1 MPESINE
8 GQQPFAVQGVDEHH
22 LHHEFVTTT
31 AEHHQQYDKIDDSF
45 EQYSEKPAAPV
56 KKPFYK
62 NKKYWII
69 CSIITVIVII
79 VVVLLI
85 LFVAFP
91 KTAQSTLNH
100 SEIKVNTAQITFEP
114 PTDSGV
120 QVVAGADANTTFYM
134 HMVTDLKN
142 TGPFSADIEFSDNIQ
157 VIYND
162 TVLGAIT
169 LPNTHISGG
178 RGSIDTVTPFL
189 ITNVAAFSD
198 FSRYM
203 LANEKFTWTLNGK
216 AKISALTRTATVDLK
231 KDITL
236 EGMNGFPQVRINS
249 FQLPGDAMNGGILI
263 QLGTIL
269 TSPSPI
275 GVQLGHIEMTIG
287 YDGVDLGLVH
297 ADNVTLQ
304 KGDNNILLS
313 GIMKSQANDTTA
325 QAKISTLFSSYI
337 AGKIS
342 NTTAKG
348 VSAAPDGK
356 NPIDWLSEGLKSVT
370 LNVAL
375 VADQPL
381 KIINSVSMGY
391 LDLAFNKDSP
401 YSPSVKA
408 PAVTAEFSMRFG
420 FALNITK
427 VTQNITLGLN
437 KSSGFESFAI
447 MHVPYAPAT
456 SDQKEGKLQFAID
469 NSQMA
474 GITRKEAVYNE
485 YTYALTAS
493 NNYTFLVA
501 GNATT
506 KVNTT
511 IGPLVLSGIN
521 FEVPTLLHGLEF
533 LNSSATLINS
543 LDVVGRQSDHLEL
556 SINVTME
563 NPSDFSIAA
572 GDVTFAM
579 LADSTNLGDRGMNTI
594 SASGQNLLST
604 YVMGTKESTDIASLS
619 GALSQVSLSS
629 NLPGLK
635 VALIQG
641 SSLAVRPTTLQDG
654 IVDVKVS
661 IANPFSA
668 GLTITKVVSAV
679 TYNDISSNPI
689 VIPGKTTVQS
699 TAVALL
705 LRSLAVTSQLDTRP
719 LDALLTLGGFHIE
732 GQDNIAADSSLFNGF
747 NISNFVME
755 AMKSLKVDLSL
766 ASGLNI
772 ANVQITTDSSVTA
785 LIPIVVLAFE
795 SIVMSAPTE
804 SSITKTGPMAASIS
818 FPTPLTVAWQ
828 GKVLGQVAMQ
838 AIEAKPDTGAMFD
851 ISGDFSIT
859 DGNAMSEFA
868 AYMIN
873 NVDFIWDIYS
883 KDVSVTAL
891 GFTFTKISME
901 KFVTLGGANGFKDAV
916 KISFF
921 DLPSNDAAGGIT
933 LTAQTTI
940 NNPSQVG
947 FNFQGVGFE
956 SFYKG
961 VDLGPLGSNG
971 AAVFPPRG
979 VANLAM
985 KGRLIPRGTFSGIA
999 AITEVF
1005 ENFLSANSSLLTVK
1019 GVSASGPNGDVQW
1032 LSDAFKTIKV
1042 NNVVLPGPPTK
1053 PQLISAI
1060 DFTKNPFAPPS
1071 GSQNVEAQLKNPFG
1085 FPLGVDAN
1093 SNDIPESPAT
1103 TSADSIVHTAFSNIP
1118 FEVYSGSEA
1127 LFSQFVGGLTL
1138 MPAIPFGLQ
1147 GVVSSIAQT
1156 AVGDFKL
1163 NNINFD
1169 VQTSLNGFANFGGTT
1184 EIISLKVVGGY
1195 ATYIAADIV
1204 IALNNP
1210 SQITITAG
1218 DLNFNVIMDA
1228 TESSVGIV
1236 TLSQAVIKPGR
1247 NKMTA
1252 SLKMTSTDLLS
1263 LSRLLTNYLTGQT
1276 TPLTVKGSAN
1286 STKIIPLQG
1295 GLSQVALKTN
1305 MVGIPPQ
1312 LVVENQMK
1320 MVGLTP
1326 QIWVKFYNPLD
1337 TSYTVAGVSANVFF
1351 ISSSGSYLNLGT
1363 LAGAFNPPVAVPPKG
1378 TAVNENALILK
1389 VQLSNAI
1396 QFLMMPSDARKVDLF
1411 QNVTVVVGSDFHGG
1425 MYYTQKNVPVVDRDT
1440 SATAQAL
1447 SLILKSANSTMPSV
1461 SNMTT
1466 PTTKLASI
1474 ISTTE
1479 VTTATATTTITTETN
1494 PTTTE
1499 ATTITTSIDVPTTI
1513 SDTPTATTTITDNH
1527 QDNTQTTTTTTTI
1540 TTTTTTQLNNNPTTE
1555 NTAVTPA
1562 VVINDLFLPF

>member
-1 MPESINE
+1 
-8 GQQPFAVQGVDEHH
+8 
-22 LHHEFVTTT
+22 
-31 AEHHQQYDKIDDSF
+31 
-45 EQYSEKPAAPV
+45 
-56 KKPFYK
+56 
-62 NKKYWII
+62 
-69 CSIITVIVII
+69 
-79 VVVLLI
+79 
-85 LFVAFP
+85 
-91 KTAQSTLNH
+91 
-100 SEIKVNTAQITFEP
+100 
-114 PTDSGV
+114 
-120 QVVAGADANTTFYM
+120 
-134 HMVTDLKN
+134 
-142 TGPFSADIEFSDNIQ
+142 
-157 VIYND
+157 
-162 TVLGAIT
+162 
-169 LPNTHISGG
+169 
-178 RGSIDTVTPFL
+178 
-189 ITNVAAFSD
+189 
-198 FSRYM
+198 
-203 LANEKFTWTLNGK
+203 
-216 AKISALTRTATVDLK
+216 
-231 KDITL
+231 
-236 EGMNGFPQVRINS
+236 
-249 FQLPGDAMNGGILI
+249 
-263 QLGTIL
+263 
-269 TSPSPI
+269 
-275 GVQLGHIEMTIG
+275 
-287 YDGVDLGLVH
+287 
-297 ADNVTLQ
+297 
-304 KGDNNILLS
+304 
-313 GIMKSQANDTTA
+313 
-325 QAKISTLFSSYI
+325 
-337 AGKIS
+337 
-342 NTTAKG
+342 
-348 VSAAPDGK
+348 
-356 NPIDWLSEGLKSVT
+356 
-370 LNVAL
+370 
-375 VADQPL
+375 
-381 KIINSVSMGY
+381 
-391 LDLAFNKDSP
+391 
-401 YSPSVKA
+401 
-408 PAVTAEFSMRFG
+408 
-420 FALNITK
+420 
-427 VTQNITLGLN
+427 
-437 KSSGFESFAI
+437 
-447 MHVPYAPAT
+447 
-456 SDQKEGKLQFAID
+456 
-469 NSQMA
+469 
-474 GITRKEAVYNE
+474 
-485 YTYALTAS
+485 
-493 NNYTFLVA
+493 
-501 GNATT
+501 
-506 KVNTT
+506 NTT

-521 FEVPTLLHGLEF
+521 FKVPTLLHGLEF

-543 LDVVGRQSDHLEL
+543 LDVVGGQSDHLEL

-579 LADSTNLGDRGMNTI
+579 LADSTNLGDVTLTNLVLKRGMNTI
-594 SASGQNLLST
+594 SASGRFDPKSSQTGQNLLST
-604 YVMGTKESTDIASLS
+604 YVMGHDNDVQIEGTKESTDIASLS

-629 NLPGLK
+629 NLLGLK

-668 GLTITKVVSAV
+668 GLTITKVVFAV
-679 TYNDISSNPI
+679 TYNGMPIGNIDQDISSNPI
-689 VIPGKTTVQS
+689 VIPGKTTVQPS
-699 TAVALL
+699 ELSMLMNTEPAAVALL

-766 ASGLNI
+766 ASDLNI
-772 ANVQITTDSSVTA
+772 GQYVNTLNFAQANVQITTDSSVTA
-785 LIPIVVLAFE
+785 LISIVGQPIVQQIVDGSVLAFE

-804 SSITKTGPMAASIS
+804 SGFKIQMKGSITKTGPMAASIS

-828 GKVLGQVAMQ
+828 GKVFGQVAMQ

-901 KFVTLGGANGFKDAV
+901 KFDAV

-971 AAVFPPRG
+971 AAVFSPRG

-985 KGRLIPRGTFSGIA
+985 KGCLIPQGTFSGIA

-1042 NNVVLPGPPTK
+1042 NIVVLPGPPTK
-1053 PQLISAI
+1053 PQLISAVSMKDLQI

-1085 FPLGVDAN
+1085 FLLGVKSLNMKVDSN
-1093 SNDIPESPAT
+1093 SNGHHVASLDIPESSAT
-1103 TSADSIVHTAFSNIP
+1103 TLADSIVHTAFSNIP
-1118 FEVYSGSEA
+1118 FEVYSGSEV

-1169 VQTSLNGFANFGGTT
+1169 LNISFANFGGTT
-1184 EIISLKVVGGY
+1184 EITSLKVVGGY
-1195 ATYIAADIV
+1195 ATYIAADLV

-1276 TPLTVKGSAN
+1276 TLLTVKGSAN
-1286 STKIIPLQG
+1286 STKIIPLQD

-1337 TSYTVAGVSANVFF
+1337 TSYTVAGVSVNVFF

-1363 LAGAFNPPVAVPPKG
+1363 LAGALNPPVTVPPKG

-1479 VTTATATTTITTETN
+1479 
-1494 PTTTE
+1494 
-1499 ATTITTSIDVPTTI
+1499 
-1513 SDTPTATTTITDNH
+1513 
-1527 QDNTQTTTTTTTI
+1527 
-1540 TTTTTTQLNNNPTTE
+1540 
-1555 NTAVTPA
+1555 
-1562 VVINDLFLPF
+1562 